1 MGELQI
7 FGGDLVEKVENQSG
21 LINRD
26 QTRKKN
32 IMGERVLYPKGEGK
46 LFKTTMYKINKLQGC
61 IVRHQGIWPIFS
73 KTLNGV

>member
-1 MGELQI
+1 M
-7 FGGDLVEKVENQSG
+7 EKVEKQSG

-32 IMGERVLYPKGEGK
+32 VMGERVLYPKGEGK
-46 LFKTTMYKINKLQGC
+46 LSKTTMYKINKLQRC
-61 IVRHQGIWPIFS
+61 IVHHQGIWPIFS